1 MCCESCAKNALQVAA
16 HPGQSDGDR
25 NDKREHDRGGKN
37 NERNW
42 VIPASRRTSSP
53 GITCVSSGL
62 TGGTGSG
69 FIDGELGMW

>member
-1 MCCESCAKNALQVAA
+1 MCCESRAKNALQVAT

-42 VIPASRRTSSP
+42 GWV
-53 GITCVSSGL
+53 GIVSSL
-62 TGGTGSG
+62 LRWWSKS
-69 FIDGELGMW
+69 EL